1 VKAMWIACITDAK
14 CKSASEPSGGVMSDE
29 FSSNA
34 SDEGIRI
41 NVDEAWDLRYWAKEL
56 GVTEEKL
63 TEATRAVGVQVD
75 AVRKYLGK

>member
-1 VKAMWIACITDAK
+1 MA
-14 CKSASEPSGGVMSDE
+14 DE
-29 FSSNA
+29 FSNNA

-41 NVDEAWDLRYWAKEL
+41 NLDEAWDLRYWAKEL

-63 TEATRAVGVQVD
+63 TEATLAVGVQID

>member
-1 VKAMWIACITDAK
+1 
-14 CKSASEPSGGVMSDE
+14 MSDE
-29 FSSNA
+29 FSKNA

-41 NVDEAWDLRYWAKEL
+41 NLDEAWDLRYWAKEL